1 MSTPDA
7 AGGPFRR
14 GARVV
19 IATQSLGT
27 EELSR
32 AVREVTRGTIPSA
45 LSVASMGVATI
56 ALGAFLGGIAYLA
69 VASGVVILAL
79 TPALQLWLAARAKPF
94 PARPVEL
101 SEHGLALEADGR
113 RSLWPWRVVRAVH
126 VAPSASWIDVGA
138 QGWLALS
145 RDPRVDEALAALPRG
160 SVASGRR
167 TLQWLALAYIA
178 ITLALGLLL
187 PQWIGPPSPLSPS
200 PLFPSAE
207 TIEPLLESPD

>member
-27 EELSR
+27 EELR
-32 AVREVTRGTIPSA
+32 GAMREATRGTMPSA
-45 LSVASMGVATI
+45 LSVASMGVATV
-56 ALGAFLGGIAYLA
+56 ALGVFLGGVAYLA
-69 VASGVVILAL
+69 VASGVVLLGLAL
-79 TPALQLWLAARAKPF
+79 ALQRWIGSPRSKPF
-94 PARPVEL
+94 PPRPVEL

-113 RSLWPWRVVRAVH
+113 RSVWPWRAVRGVH

-138 QGWLALS
+138 QGWLALP

-167 TLQWLALAYIA
+167 TLQWLALAYVA
-178 ITLALGLLL
+178 ITLALGLVL
-187 PQWIGPPSPLSPS
+187 PRWIGPPTPWRRP
-200 PLFPSAE
+200 PA
-207 TIEPLLESPD
+207 TIEPLLESAD